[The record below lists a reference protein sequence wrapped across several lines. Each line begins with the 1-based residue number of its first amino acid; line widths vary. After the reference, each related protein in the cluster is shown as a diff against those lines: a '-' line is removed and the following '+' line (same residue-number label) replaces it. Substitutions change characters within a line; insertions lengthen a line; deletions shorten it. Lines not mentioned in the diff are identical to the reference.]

1 MNHISEILK
10 KSNNGIGNYGR
21 APQQEQQANGRQYTV
36 TPLNEFQFKHLS
48 RADEQRLRAVV
59 AGVRKWI
66 NEAPVT
72 AGLSIVLCGSFGTG
86 KTTMAEN
93 AMNAFRVPM
102 IAKSPNA
109 EMQAQLIYAAIQ
121 NQPMSDEVKATLEQQ
136 AQALLEGECI
146 GEVLQG
152 SLKTATDV
160 MSLTEGGIDLNF
172 GRDQVIVID
181 DLGTEEIP
189 YTNESTFQSKRQARY
204 GNLIDYCY
212 RNGKLVI
219 VTSNVPLFEG
229 DYINQEFIDIMGG
242 RAFDRLFQM
251 ADGFTFDLTG
261 LPSYRPYMVKR

>member
-1 MNHISEILK
+1 MNHISDVLK
-10 KSNNGIGNYGR
+10 KSNNGLGNFGR
-21 APQQEQQANGRQYTV
+21 APQQEQQASGRQYTV
-36 TPLNEFQFKHLS
+36 TPLSEFKFKHLS

-59 AGVRKWI
+59 TGVTKWI
-66 NEAPVT
+66 NEAPIT
-72 AGLSIVLCGSFGTG
+72 GGMSMILCGSFGTG

-102 IAKSPNA
+102 VAKSPAA
-109 EMQAQLIYAAIQ
+109 EIQAKLIYDAIQ
-121 NQPMSDEVKATLEQQ
+121 NQAMSEDVKAILEQK
-136 AQALLEGECI
+136 AKTLLAGEHI

-152 SLKTATDV
+152 SLKTATAV
-160 MSLTEGGIDLNF
+160 MSLVEDGIDLNF

-181 DLGTEEIP
+181 DLGTEEIKF
-189 YTNESTFQSKRQARY
+189 TNEATFQSKRQARY

-212 RNGKLVI
+212 RTGKRVI

-229 DYINQEFIDIMGG
+229 DYINQDFIDIMGG